1 MTTYS
6 DCKLKLLCVVT
17 LSLIQLLDNMH
28 TKPLVLV
35 RSHGPPRRLL
45 LVLTIIAIAS

>member
-35 RSHGPPRRLL
+35 RSHY
-45 LVLTIIAIAS
+45 IARGCYSAHVYLYS